1 MKKNKRIF
9 AAAAALTG
17 ILLSVLSGCG
27 GKEDTGETK
36 KPEGLIYVPQYAQI
50 DMDKDSYVYAAAA
63 TGDNI
68 FICAQKWDEA
78 AGTSSNYLYK
88 YKIAEDSSEKLAL
101 EMDENSNVS
110 NMAIG
115 PDGDI
120 YMVVNKNSYN
130 TDENGEIT
138 DASQTIELWNISPE
152 DGSVKETTDVTE
164 FVGSNS
170 DYAYVQ
176 NFCIDGQGN
185 FYLYDGDQG
194 LHVVSRE
201 FQKVCDID
209 FDNWINAMAASK
221 EGDVYVAVYGN
232 NGMELRKVDLAA
244 KAMGNPIEG
253 AVEAYG
259 NPSFYTGVEKS
270 LLVLASDQVSRM
282 DIASGEKEDLFKWLD
297 MDVNSDSV
305 RYAGELSDG
314 RIWALVNDYSAS
326 GDSSNEL
333 VFAIQKDASE
343 VVAKEEIVYGTM
355 WVDYQIKR
363 NIIDFNKKNEK
374 YRITVKEYGNDDF
387 ETGLTQFHTD
397 LTTANCPDII
407 SLNNINFDQY
417 VGLGVLE
424 DIYPYM
430 EKSGLNKSDF
440 VENVMEAFEVDG
452 KLYGVLPQFYIDT
465 TMAKTSLVGEKT
477 GWTLSEMLDFVE
489 SMDAE
494 NIFSYGTRSSIFYYC
509 IYNNIDEFVN
519 WETGECSFDGE
530 DFIRVLEFAAKF
542 QDDADYNYN
551 NEEGISSRLRN
562 DRILLFQNTITSVQ
576 EYQMMQGM
584 FGESISFVGYP
595 NSERQGNLIQPSG
608 GSLGM
613 SAKSD
618 KKDGAWEFM
627 QTLLSEDYQNALVSE
642 NGSHGFPIRKSALEA
657 QFEMDMTPNYSTDE
671 NGEQVEE
678 PKTHWGWD
686 DFEMEIMAATQEEV
700 DAIKTLIAS
709 ANKLGTS
716 GSMDTQ
722 LSQIITEESEP
733 FFKGQKSAKDV
744 AGVIQ
749 NRIQI
754 YVNENR

>member
-1 MKKNKRIF
+1 
-9 AAAAALTG
+9 
-17 ILLSVLSGCG
+17 
-27 GKEDTGETK
+27 
-36 KPEGLIYVPQYAQI
+36 
-50 DMDKDSYVYAAAA
+50 
-63 TGDNI
+63 
-68 FICAQKWDEA
+68 
-78 AGTSSNYLYK
+78 
-88 YKIAEDSSEKLAL
+88 
-101 EMDENSNVS
+101 MDENSNVS
-110 NMAIG
+110 NMTIG

-130 TDENGEIT
+130 TDESGEIT
-138 DASQTIELWNISPE
+138 DASQTIELWDISPE
-152 DGSVKETTDVTE
+152 DGSVKEATDVTE
-164 FVGSNS
+164 FIESDS
-170 DYAYVQ
+170 DYVYVQ

-185 FYLYDGDQG
+185 FYLYDGDKG

-209 FDNWINAMAASK
+209 FENWINAMAASK
-221 EGDVYVAVYGN
+221 EGDVYIAAYGN

-253 AVEAYG
+253 AVEPYG
-259 NPSFYTGVEKS
+259 NASFYTGIEKS
-270 LLVLASDQVSRM
+270 FLVSVSDQVSRM

-297 MDVNSDSV
+297 MDVNGDSV

-333 VFAIQKDASE
+333 VFAVQKDASE
-343 VVAKEEIVYGTM
+343 VVPKEEIVYGTM

-407 SLNNINFDQY
+407 SLNNINYDQY
-417 VGLGVLE
+417 VSLGVLE

-440 VENVMEAFEVDG
+440 VENVMQAFEVDG

-584 FGESISFVGYP
+584 FGEPLSFVGYP

-642 NGSHGFPIRKSALEA
+642 HGSNGFPIRKSALEA
-657 QFEMDMTPNYSTDE
+657 QFEMDMTPDYYTDE
-671 NGEQVEE
+671 NGEQVES

-709 ANKLGTS
+709 ASKLGTS

-722 LSQIITEESEP
+722 LSKIITEESEP

>member
-1 MKKNKRIF
+1 
-9 AAAAALTG
+9 
-17 ILLSVLSGCG
+17 
-27 GKEDTGETK
+27 
-36 KPEGLIYVPQYAQI
+36 
-50 DMDKDSYVYAAAA
+50 
-63 TGDNI
+63 
-68 FICAQKWDEA
+68 
-78 AGTSSNYLYK
+78 
-88 YKIAEDSSEKLAL
+88 
-101 EMDENSNVS
+101 
-110 NMAIG
+110 
-115 PDGDI
+115 
-120 YMVVNKNSYN
+120 
-130 TDENGEIT
+130 
-138 DASQTIELWNISPE
+138 
-152 DGSVKETTDVTE
+152 
-164 FVGSNS
+164 
-170 DYAYVQ
+170 
-176 NFCIDGQGN
+176 
-185 FYLYDGDQG
+185 
-194 LHVVSRE
+194 
-201 FQKVCDID
+201 
-209 FDNWINAMAASK
+209 
-221 EGDVYVAVYGN
+221 
-232 NGMELRKVDLAA
+232 
-244 KAMGNPIEG
+244 
-253 AVEAYG
+253 
-259 NPSFYTGVEKS
+259 
-270 LLVLASDQVSRM
+270 
-282 DIASGEKEDLFKWLD
+282 
-297 MDVNSDSV
+297 
-305 RYAGELSDG
+305 
-314 RIWALVNDYSAS
+314 
-326 GDSSNEL
+326 
-333 VFAIQKDASE
+333 
-343 VVAKEEIVYGTM
+343 
-355 WVDYQIKR
+355 
-363 NIIDFNKKNEK
+363 
-374 YRITVKEYGNDDF
+374 
-387 ETGLTQFHTD
+387 
-397 LTTANCPDII
+397 
-407 SLNNINFDQY
+407 
-417 VGLGVLE
+417 
-424 DIYPYM
+424 
-430 EKSGLNKSDF
+430 
-440 VENVMEAFEVDG
+440 
-452 KLYGVLPQFYIDT
+452 
-465 TMAKTSLVGEKT
+465 
-477 GWTLSEMLDFVE
+477 MLDFVE

>member
-1 MKKNKRIF
+1 MKKNKKIF

-63 TGDNI
+63 AGDNI

-78 AGTSSNYLYK
+78 AGTSSNFLYK

-110 NMAIG
+110 NMTIG

-138 DASQTIELWNISPE
+138 DASQTIELWDISPE
-152 DGSVKETTDVTE
+152 DGSVKEATDVTE
-164 FVGSNS
+164 FIESDS
-170 DYAYVQ
+170 DYVYVQ

-185 FYLYDGDQG
+185 FYLYDGDKG

-201 FQKVCDID
+201 LQKVCDID
-209 FDNWINAMAASK
+209 FENWINAMAASK
-221 EGDVYVAVYGN
+221 EGDVYIAAYGN

-253 AVEAYG
+253 AVEPYG
-259 NPSFYTGVEKS
+259 NASFYTGIEKS
-270 LLVLASDQVSRM
+270 FLVSVSDQVSRM

-297 MDVNSDSV
+297 MDVNGDSV

-333 VFAIQKDASE
+333 VFAVQKDASE
-343 VVAKEEIVYGTM
+343 VVPKEEIVYGTM

-407 SLNNINFDQY
+407 SLNNINYDQY
-417 VGLGVLE
+417 VSLGVLE

-440 VENVMEAFEVDG
+440 VENVMQAFEVDG

-584 FGESISFVGYP
+584 FGEPLSFVGYP

-642 NGSHGFPIRKSALEA
+642 HGSNGFPIRKSALEA
-657 QFEMDMTPNYSTDE
+657 QFEMDMTPDYYTDE
-671 NGEQVEE
+671 NGEQVES

-709 ANKLGTS
+709 ASKLGTS

-722 LSQIITEESEP
+722 LSKIITEESEP